1 MMSRTNSSDR
11 SLVRASDLS
20 TWAFC
25 NRAWWLA
32 RVQGVPHRNP
42 AQLER
47 GKAHHAAVG
56 DVVIATN
63 RNARLGALLLL
74 AGAGLALLAIIIWF
88 FS

>member
-1 MMSRTNSSDR
+1 MSRSNSSDR

-25 NRAWWLA
+25 NRAWWLS
-32 RVQGVPHRNP
+32 RVRGVEHRNP

-56 DVVIATN
+56 DVVVATN

-74 AGAGLALLAIIIWF
+74 AGAGIAIFALILWILT
-88 FS
+88 